1 VPAHNSLC
9 QFNEEEGIMGRQL
22 LEQGDNVFHFGISS
36 PGTGSL
42 AITFDDTGTN
52 GITLDFLVLN
62 RTTPISIDSTG
73 VAGGFNVL
81 PQIEETNNSPTK
93 VTISGPEEFL
103 LGSTTGNSN
112 TGDGVVTDIAAT
124 AASPTKI
131 HSSLTLIDASATTG
145 FTDIFAGATNTS
157 GSGPF
162 RDGGSLNANV
172 TITYTGLTIK
182 GGSGNDIIEN
192 DAKNG
197 IVTVGN
203 SNGDGVIL
211 GGAGAKSTLGT
222 GTGDLVEVGISGLG
236 TNEAAG
242 SALGDKV
249 TFGSAATAE
258 LVAFQGAEAG
268 STAGTTSIGLT
279 KVVKAADGMRI
290 DFTKVTSSSTIED
303 VTGIFPLA
311 SAKNLTTA
319 ENDAVA
325 MLPGAGVV
333 YFSFHGNEYFIAT
346 NNNEVVINPNDA
358 VVKLVGITDIHHATD
373 AGGLVTL
380 HV

>member
-1 VPAHNSLC
+1 
-9 QFNEEEGIMGRQL
+9 MGRQL
-22 LEQGDNVFHFGISS
+22 LEQGDNIFHFGISL

-52 GITLDFLVLN
+52 GVVLDFLVLKG
-62 RTTPISIDSTG
+62 TTPVSIDSTG
-73 VAGGFNVL
+73 AAGGSNVL
-81 PQIEETNNSPTK
+81 SQLEETNNSPTK

-103 LGSTTGNSN
+103 LGSTTHNSN
-112 TGDGVVTDIAAT
+112 TGDGVVTDITAT

-145 FTDIFAGATNTS
+145 FADIFAGATNTS

-162 RDGGSLNANV
+162 RDGGTLNANV
-172 TITYTGLTIK
+172 TIAYTGLTIN

-203 SNGDGVIL
+203 SNDDFVTL
-211 GGAGAKSTLGT
+211 GGSGAKATLGT
-222 GTGDLVEVGISGLG
+222 GSGDLVNVGHSELG

-242 SALGDKV
+242 SALGDSVK
-249 TFGSAATAE
+249 FDSAATAL
-258 LVAFQGAEAG
+258 LVISPGAEAG

-303 VTGIFPLA
+303 VTG
-311 SAKNLTTA
+311 
-319 ENDAVA
+319 AVA
-325 MLPGAGVV
+325 PFTGLTAKENAAVDMLPGAGVV
-333 YFSFHGNEYFIAT
+333 YFSFHGMNRTILKPT
-346 NNNEVVINPNDA
+346 SCNVRC
-358 VVKLVGITDIHHATD
+358 LVASPRC
-373 AGGLVTL
+373 A
-380 HV
+380 